1 MVISIKKISDEK
13 LEKINGGGSS
23 AIWIG
28 LAIAAVTVF
37 ISGVI
42 EGVSNPKSCNCEWW
56 KK

>member
-1 MVISIKKISDEK
+1 MVIKIEKISDEK

-37 ISGVI
+37 ISGI
-42 EGVSNPKSCNCEWW
+42 IDGIAHPKSCDCS
-56 KK
+56 